1 MVIATPVFLFPFEQ
15 IRIKKLI
22 IKNPTNIQ
30 TSKKRMD
37 RQNSK
42 TNGKSNIKQTVTH
55 KNSHTHT
62 KENNKRR
69 KKRKGNPKQRGIK
82 PTNKLI
88 NENKHYKTD

>member
-1 MVIATPVFLFPFEQ
+1 
-15 IRIKKLI
+15 
-22 IKNPTNIQ
+22 
-30 TSKKRMD
+30 MD

-88 NENKHYKTD
+88 NENKHYKTDQQKYKTKNMEKCTITKTC